1 MSPLDPPV
9 GSLCDTV
16 LAPYAFCD
24 DVPNVV
30 AVIEPTEISNPLK
43 VLVLGLYKN

>member
-30 AVIEPTEISNPLK
+30 ACTLVASTFNPDN
-43 VLVLGLYKN
+43 VAVPGLYLN